1 MTNWPVTTGSLIM
14 SQLVRVCVRRLPP
27 DVTEK
32 SFRELH
38 PVREVLGLEG
48 SELCFY
54 SPEQIGETSAPLSAM
69 AMVVLPAERAQ
80 AFYDGM
86 KAVRFTLPFSNGG
99 KAGCVVEWAPMY
111 RPLGKAAPTG
121 KVAEIDNDPDFV
133 AFTKSFDMSYTPATD
148 QAAAASEEPV
158 YEDIPSAEEYW
169 KRFTNTGG
177 GGQGGNNQGQRG
189 RKKGGKKRRGGRQ
202 DS

>member
-1 MTNWPVTTGSLIM
+1 M

-32 SFRELH
+32 SFRELP
-38 PVREVLGLEG
+38 PVRDVLGLEG

-54 SPEQIGETSAPLSAM
+54 SPEQIGDTSAPLSAM
-69 AMVVLPAERAQ
+69 AMIVLPAERAQ

-148 QAAAASEEPV
+148 QAAAASAPQV
-158 YEDIPSAEEYW
+158 DEDMPTAEEFW
-169 KRFTNTGG
+169 KRFTSG

-189 RKKGGKKRRGGRQ
+189 KKKGGKKKRGGRQ
-202 DS
+202 NS